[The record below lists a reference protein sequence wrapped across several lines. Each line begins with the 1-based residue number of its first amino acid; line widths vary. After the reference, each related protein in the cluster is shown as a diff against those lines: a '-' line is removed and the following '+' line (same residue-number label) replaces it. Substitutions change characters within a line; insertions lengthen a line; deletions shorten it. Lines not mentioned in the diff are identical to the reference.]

1 MPETQPN
8 MLFAAAMPKEEIGA
22 LPFLEEQP
30 ESDGRGVIVAIF
42 DTGVD
47 PGAEGLQTTADGKP
61 KILDIVDGTGSGDV
75 GTSKTVEAEDAVI
88 VGIHGDKM
96 ALNPAWQN
104 PTGKWHVGVKHL
116 YELVPAGLKK
126 RIKEDRRKSWDEQQA
141 ACVAT
146 AWTDLGKASKAVDC
160 SKTKDA
166 EAKLRL
172 KKMKEEHQTRTELLK
187 DMTAKYEDAGPLLQ
201 CVVWHDGSHWRAA
214 IDTSDMYEQG
224 RDKGRLADF
233 KPLTNYKTE
242 RQYGTFSAQDGCNFV
257 CNIYEEGDVLSI
269 VVDSGSHGTHV
280 AGITAAHQPDN
291 PSLNGIAPGAQLI
304 SCKIGD
310 SRLGGMETGTGLTR
324 ALITVLEHK
333 ADLINMS
340 FGEATSTPNYGR
352 FIDLANEVVNKHGV
366 IFVSSAG
373 NAGPALSTV
382 GAPGGTSSAILSIGA
397 YVSPAMAAVA
407 HSVRQEIAQGQQ
419 YTWSSRGPTPDG
431 ATGVVLSA
439 PGGAIAPVPQWTEQ
453 VRQLMNGTSM
463 SSPNACG
470 GIALLL
476 SAMKANHM
484 PISPSRVRRALEN
497 TCQVIEEQKSDAVL
511 TYGRGLLQ
519 VHKAFAYLS
528 KSADVD
534 QPDVRYEVK
543 ARRSDSMTTQR
554 GILMR
559 EPRDSIK
566 PVTFMCEVQPKLH
579 EDAGMDKKLLVYDE
593 VHMECTAPWLE
604 APHALILPHN
614 GRNFEVQVDP
624 VGLGEGLHYAEV
636 QAFDSKARW
645 RGPLFRIPV
654 TVIKPTAIGQGT
666 ADPARPVPA
675 AAPAIPLSVIKAPGL
690 DEMQPSI
697 YDTEPSA
704 DIVDAKEPAVQEG
717 SHEQG
722 VQAGQD
728 FIARLG
734 TVQFQPGTEVR
745 RFLEVP
751 EGATW
756 GEMTLKAGNHATPR
770 NFMLRATQILP
781 HTRYSDTEA
790 RAYASLGAHARHV
803 VNFKLTGAA
812 TLEITLSQFWSSL
825 GAGTLEVEVAF
836 HGVGVQGTGVI
847 AGPSRTSK
855 VLVRAPIRSE
865 KINPSAKLNDFQIPL
880 KPVESQMHP
889 LDAARDQLPQG
900 RTIHALL
907 LTYKLS
913 LEAEGKHRVTVP
925 MLNRYV
931 YDGEFESQMSMLHD
945 TNKRLIK
952 VSDIYPDYADL
963 KKGDYTI
970 RLQLRHDDAVLL
982 DKMKELPVVV
992 ERKLK
997 EAVTVPVYATNRDAV
1012 KGSKAVKERA
1022 LHPGERVAYFLGPVP
1037 QDKLPKDAGP
1047 GSCLVGSLKLGLLQG
1062 SKEHAP
1068 GAFPIFYSCGPKS
1081 KPADKDDSKDSDDK
1095 DEEPKLE
1102 EAVWEAKLKFL
1113 QNMKAVKESDTDST
1127 PEAEEEAK
1135 EVTESTAEA
1144 SFTSQPAAELEEE
1157 LLQNPPK
1164 GSGDKLRVLR
1174 SRLKRLGGN
1183 IKKDPQAV
1191 IGAADE
1197 AIEAVDQV
1205 ALAQFV
1211 ALKNPEEGPE
1221 AAKKKK
1227 EMNEV
1232 KAGLVDALT
1241 HKCRALVATLPKVG
1255 EGKDEAQEPQPSTGG
1270 NPDVQQPEEAAQEPA
1285 EGQQPQD
1292 EDAQEPAVA
1301 QSEEEEVKNGSGG
1314 DDEDEGLDP
1323 AAVQAF
1329 MAAFQELRKWVDTS
1343 EAQYAILH
1351 ANYEAAQ
1358 KRPALAIKTLSKA
1371 SEDKA
1376 PAREVLE
1383 LKAQIFEKL
1392 GWQHW
1397 HRHELSCI
1405 RLLFPTAYPLF

>member
-1 MPETQPN
+1 
-8 MLFAAAMPKEEIGA
+8 MPKEEIGA
-22 LPFLEEQP
+22 LAFLEEQP

-47 PGAEGLQTTADGKP
+47 PGAEGLQTTANGKP

-75 GTSKTVEAEDAVI
+75 DTSKTVEAEDAVI

-96 ALNPAWQN
+96 ALNPAWEN

-146 AWTDLGKASKAVDC
+146 AWTDLSKASKAVDS

-187 DMTAKYEDAGPLLQ
+187 DMTAKYEDTGPLLQ

-224 RDKGRLADF
+224 SDIGRLADF

-257 CNIYEEGDVLSI
+257 CNMYEEGDVLSI

-310 SRLGGMETGTGLTR
+310 SRLGGMESGTGLTR

-352 FIDLANEVVNKHGV
+352 FIDLADEVVNKHGV

-497 TCQVIEEQKSDAVL
+497 TCQVIEERKSDAVL

-519 VHKAFAYLS
+519 VHKAFEYLS

-559 EPRDSIK
+559 EPMDSFK
-566 PVTFMCEVQPKLH
+566 PVTFMCEVQPRLH
-579 EDAGMDKKLLVYDE
+579 EDAAMGEKLLVYDE
-593 VHMECTAPWLE
+593 VQVECTAPWLE

-636 QAFDSKARW
+636 QAFDSKAKW

-654 TVIKPTAIGQGT
+654 TVIKPTAVGQGI
-666 ADPARPVPA
+666 ADHAGPVQA
-675 AAPAIPLSVIKAPGL
+675 AAPAAPFGVIKAPGL
-690 DEMQPSI
+690 DEMQSSI
-697 YDTEPSA
+697 YDPQPTA
-704 DIVDAKEPAVQEG
+704 DIVDTKGSAMEEG
-717 SHEQG
+717 SHQQG
-722 VQAGQD
+722 VKAGQD
-728 FIARLG
+728 FIAKLG
-734 TVQFQPGTEVR
+734 TVHFQPGTEVR

-803 VNFKLTGAA
+803 MNFKLTGAA

-825 GAGTLEVEVAF
+825 GEGNLEVEVAF

-847 AGPSRTSK
+847 AGPSRSSK
-855 VLVRAPIRSE
+855 VLVRAPFRSE
-865 KINPSAKLNDFQIPL
+865 KVNPSVKLNTFQIPL
-880 KPVESQMHP
+880 KPVESQMQP

-913 LEAEGKHRVTVP
+913 LDAEGKHRVTVP

-931 YDGEFESQMSMLHD
+931 YDGEFEGQMSMLHD

-963 KKGDYTI
+963 KKGDYVI

-982 DKMKELPVVV
+982 DKMKEIPVVV

-997 EAVTVPVYATNRDAV
+997 EALTVPVYATNRDAV
-1012 KGSKAVKERA
+1012 KGGKAVKERA
-1022 LHPGERVAYFLGPVP
+1022 LIPGERVAYFLGPVP

-1047 GSCLVGSLKLGLLQG
+1047 GNCLAGSLKLGLLQG

-1081 KPADKDDSKDSDDK
+1081 KPADKDDSKESDDK

-1113 QNMKAVKESDTDST
+1113 QNQKAVKESDTDT
-1127 PEAEEEAK
+1127 PSEEDKEAQ
-1135 EVTESTAEA
+1135 EVTEPKAEA
-1144 SFTSQPAAELEEE
+1144 TSTSQPAELEEE
-1157 LLQNPPK
+1157 LLRNPPK

-1174 SRLKRLGGN
+1174 SRLKRLSGN
-1183 IKKDPQAV
+1183 MKESPQAV
-1191 IGAADE
+1191 IDAADE
-1197 AIEAVDQV
+1197 AIGVVDQV

-1211 ALKNPEEGPE
+1211 ALKNPEEGTE
-1221 AAKKKK
+1221 GAKKKK
-1227 EMNEV
+1227 EMNEI
-1232 KAGLVDALT
+1232 KAGLEDALAQ
-1241 HKCRALVATLPKVG
+1241 KCRALVEMLPKVC
-1255 EGKDEAQEPQPSTGG
+1255 EDEDEAQEPQPSVGG
-1270 NPDVQQPEEAAQEPA
+1270 NPDVQQPEEAAQESA
-1285 EGQQPQD
+1285 EGQQPQE
-1292 EDAQEPAVA
+1292 EDAQEPAA
-1301 QSEEEEVKNGSGG
+1301 ARSEEEEFRNGSGG
-1314 DDEDEGLDP
+1314 DGEDEGLDP
-1323 AAVQAF
+1323 AAGKDAVQAF
-1329 MAAFQELRKWVDTS
+1329 IAAFQELRKWVDTS
-1343 EAQYAILH
+1343 EAQYAVLH

-1358 KRPALAIKTLSKA
+1358 ERPALAIKTLSKA

-1383 LKAQIFEKL
+1383 LKMQMFKEL

-1397 HRHELSCI
+1397 HRHELSSI
-1405 RLLFPTAYPLF
+1405 RLLFPKAYPLF